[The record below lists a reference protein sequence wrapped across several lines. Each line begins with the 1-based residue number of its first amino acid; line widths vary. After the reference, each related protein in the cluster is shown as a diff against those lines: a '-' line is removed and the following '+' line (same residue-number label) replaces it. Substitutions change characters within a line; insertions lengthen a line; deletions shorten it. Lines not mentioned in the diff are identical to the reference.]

1 MKQSKFSEQK
11 IACVTN
17 VYCVSVAQSYD
28 RRLPAFGKNTGEVD
42 CASIVADWH
51 SRFARGVGRPQE
63 TWDNRVTVCVA
74 ICQSGSTDW
83 AR

>member
-28 RRLPAFGKNTGEVD
+28 RRLPAFGKNT
-42 CASIVADWH
+42 
-51 SRFARGVGRPQE
+51 RGGGLCKYSGRL
-63 TWDNRVTVCVA
+63 A
-74 ICQSGSTDW
+74 
-83 AR
+83 